1 MRKTTLL
8 CTFTTR
14 ESLSNTINKIQEIYE
29 LALGSVYVLQN
40 TDDPEQLILTY
51 NIISENT
58 RHPDNSEFTI
68 SVHRKKKSNT
78 IYTINAIN
86 KLIIEE
92 IGRLDTNY
100 PVKWEELQDTVLV
113 TAYGKLK
120 KIKISVYDII
130 KIS

>member
-40 TDDPEQLILTY
+40 ADDPEQLILTY

-58 RHPDNSEFTI
+58 RIQDNSEFTI
-68 SVHRKKKSNT
+68 SVHRKKKTNT